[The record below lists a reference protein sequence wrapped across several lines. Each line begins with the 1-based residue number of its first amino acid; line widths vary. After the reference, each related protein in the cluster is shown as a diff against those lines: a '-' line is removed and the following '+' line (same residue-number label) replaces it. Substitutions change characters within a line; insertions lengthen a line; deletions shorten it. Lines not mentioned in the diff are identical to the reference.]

1 MDYSNNECYI
11 THDQSIKFYYI
22 FKTWI
27 FFQITH
33 YIYSLSSNLISIYR
47 TKNIYDMPEVIFSS
61 ILFIIGNYILLINPF
76 IFRFYVFIMMILYII
91 SNILLSIN
99 IMYSIN
105 DIYEDVINRFYP
117 TNTNDTN
124 YTNNKNYKEINN
136 DILNYC
142 VDNDIIYNN
151 FNLICYIYIFYN
163 INMFYE

>member
-105 DIYEDVINRFYP
+105 DIYEEDFSKI
-117 TNTNDTN
+117 
-124 YTNNKNYKEINN
+124 
-136 DILNYC
+136 
-142 VDNDIIYNN
+142 
-151 FNLICYIYIFYN
+151 
-163 INMFYE
+163 